1 MVTPKPVRDYLAAF
15 DLCAVFITCDGDVRV
30 GLDPDAEAAWW
41 TTRRDA
47 HRVADGAKAMKQPD
61 IVAAA
66 RELDIPLTEHRVAIA
81 RARAAVERISA
92 VFSAAQSTAVCDF
105 STANSAGGSSGRP
118 ALHALYRGSAAAPA
132 SAGRDGSGRRDV
144 GELAGV
150 KFSNQ
155 RRSHEL
161 VTRALGPQPA
171 PVPPPAGAAA
181 AATLADG
188 HARAARAA

>member
-15 DLCAVFITCDGDVRV
+15 DLRAVFITCDGDVRV

-92 VFSAAQSTAVCDF
+92 VFSAAQST
-105 STANSAGGSSGRP
+105 GGLRFFN
-118 ALHALYRGSAAAPA
+118 REF
-132 SAGRDGSGRRDV
+132 RRRL
-144 GELAGV
+144 E
-150 KFSNQ
+150 
-155 RRSHEL
+155 R
-161 VTRALGPQPA
+161 
-171 PVPPPAGAAA
+171 PAGASCPIPWQC
-181 AATLADG
+181 G
-188 HARAARAA
+188 GSGKRWP